1 MRQGGEPQGVQVVR
15 QGEPTPYHCDFN
27 SLYFILISI
36 HSECLTRPRRAMT
49 TNLARTELARIHDV
63 LRRIRTVRLAV
74 YEKSSLH
81 TEGEGSVRVFEQGGC
96 IDFAE
101 TLLCGGK
108 RAFDS
113 KRWQFGDTAL
123 TFCRLRNGA
132 YEPLFC
138 FKPTESGW
146 RPQSEYLCAP
156 DCYRAE
162 LSCDGR
168 TVRLTVHIH
177 GKNKVQTVCYVYA

>member
-1 MRQGGEPQGVQVVR
+1 
-15 QGEPTPYHCDFN
+15 
-27 SLYFILISI
+27 
-36 HSECLTRPRRAMT
+36 MT
-49 TNLARTELARIHDV
+49 TNLVRTELARIHAV
-63 LRRIRTVRLAV
+63 LRRIRTVRLTV

-81 TEGEGSVRVFEQGGC
+81 TEGEGSVRVSEQDGC

-101 TLLCGGK
+101 TLLCG
-108 RAFDS
+108 S
-113 KRWQFGDTAL
+113 KRWQFGDAAL

-138 FKPTESGW
+138 FEPAESGW

-162 LSCDGR
+162 LSCDVQ

-177 GKNKVQTVCYVYA
+177 GKNKAQTVCYVYA

>member
-1 MRQGGEPQGVQVVR
+1 MR
-15 QGEPTPYHCDFN
+15 
-27 SLYFILISI
+27 
-36 HSECLTRPRRAMT
+36 LT
-49 TNLARTELARIHDV
+49 
-63 LRRIRTVRLAV
+63 V

-81 TEGEGSVRVFEQGGC
+81 TEGEGNVHISEQGGC

-138 FKPTESGW
+138 FEPAESGW

-162 LSCDGR
+162 LSCDGH
-168 TVRLTVHIH
+168 TVHLTVHIH
-177 GKNKVQTVCYVYA
+177 GKNKAQTVCYVYA